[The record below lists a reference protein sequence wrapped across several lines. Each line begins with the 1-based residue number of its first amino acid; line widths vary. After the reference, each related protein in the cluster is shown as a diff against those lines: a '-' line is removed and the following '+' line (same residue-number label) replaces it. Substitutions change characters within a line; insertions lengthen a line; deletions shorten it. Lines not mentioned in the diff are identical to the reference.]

1 MKKTTLL
8 ILFLFATFFGNS
20 QTALT
25 AGDIAFVGSNS
36 DGATNADDTVAFV
49 LLKDI
54 DAATTIIFT
63 DMGWNDGTGFFAT
76 NGDGEFTWTSG
87 VARTAG
93 EVVTIDMGPLFPAAY
108 SSIGDQLFAI
118 QGSTAAPIFIAGLQ
132 YNDAT
137 GDDANW
143 DGAATSNSTSA
154 LPNAL
159 ITGSTAVR
167 LVPESDN
174 WQFSCTIA
182 GGPVT
187 GTAAQIRAIVNNR
200 ANWVSDNT
208 TPYNPALEAGCTFTI
223 STGGDT
229 TPPVITCA
237 PTPAPITAGI
247 NGMAAIPDLVTGTTA
262 TDNVSIPANI
272 TITQAPTAGTM
283 VGVGVYSVVLT
294 ATDEAGNS
302 ATCTIPVTIN
312 EPPTTTLNAGDIAFV
327 GFNLDGND
335 GFAFIILKDIIAGTN
350 IKFTDC
356 GISNPNTITCVG
368 AGDGSATWYAPS
380 AMNAGDI
387 VTLPGSFMAGSVL
400 SSIGDQLFAYQG
412 TAASP
417 TFITGIHSNVDP
429 GVTTDADWDGANTSN
444 TTTALPDQLT
454 NGVNAIR
461 LYVAGT
467 PETEVD
473 NWQFDCSAVPG
484 GFPIT
489 GTPSELAAIINDIQY
504 WINNDTAEFVPTAQS
519 GCIYT
524 ILPDDTEPPVAVCQN
539 ITVQLDASGSVTIA
553 ATDVDGGST
562 DNVGIVSYS
571 IDIDTFSCAEV
582 GPNTVTLTVTDA
594 AGNSDTCTATV
605 TVEDNIAPT
614 AVCQNITL
622 QLDATGNV
630 IITASDI
637 DNGSTDNCGITSLSV
652 SPASFTCADIGAN
665 TVTLT
670 VTDVNGNNSTC
681 TATVTVEDNVAPT
694 ATCQPFT
701 AQLDAN
707 GTVTITGADID
718 GGSTDACGI
727 ATLSV
732 SPDTF
737 SCAEIGD
744 NTVTLTVTDVNG
756 NTSTCTTTV
765 TVEDNIAPTITCP
778 GDFIVDNDPGIC
790 GAVVNYTVTTADNCS
805 SGGPVS
811 QTFTY
816 SGSVQNWTV
825 PAGVTSIMIEA
836 YGAQGESG
844 VGGIVGIGGLGAM
857 ASGELSV
864 TPGEVLSI
872 YVGGSDGFNGG
883 GNPGVSGPNTSGHGG
898 GASDVRVAP
907 GTVNDR
913 VLVAAGGG
921 GGAGGP
927 QGSCASGP
935 GGNGGNG
942 GDISLG
948 GSGITGSGC
957 GPGGTGGI
965 GATDT
970 MGGNGG
976 TGNTN
981 CGDTGGS
988 GINGVLAIGGNGGD
1002 GKIGCSGFT
1011 GSGGGGGGGGFYAG
1025 GGGAGG
1031 AGGGGGAWSGGGGGG
1046 GTSYVGGVIN
1056 GTATAGLRSGNGEIT
1071 ITWNTTLALTQ
1082 TAGLPSGSTFP
1093 IGTTTN
1099 TFVVTDSSGNT
1110 TTCSFDV
1117 IVNDTEAPEITCPG
1131 NITQGNDPGICG
1143 AVITYITPVGTDNC
1157 SGSTTIQTAGLASG
1171 STFPVGTTTNTF
1183 VVTDASGNT
1192 AICSFDVT
1200 INDNEAPVANCAAP
1214 FTIQLDANGD
1224 ASIAVADID
1233 NGSTDNC
1240 AIAST
1245 SIDITDFTC
1254 ADVGPNTVTL
1264 TVTDVNGNSSTCTT
1278 IVTVEDNVAPVANC
1292 AAPFTI
1298 QLDADGMAS
1307 ITVADI
1313 DNGSTDACGIAS
1325 ASIDITDFDCSNVGP
1340 NTVTLTVTDVN
1351 GNSSQC
1357 TTIVTVE
1364 DSIPPT
1370 IICPGD
1376 ITVDTAAGICSAAVS
1391 FPMPFTLDNCGVDT
1405 VVQTM
1410 GDPSGSQFPVGVN
1423 TIEFTATDVNGNVS
1437 TCSFTVTVVDNEA
1450 PMAVCQNITIQ
1461 LDASGN
1467 ASITAADV
1475 DGGSTDNC
1483 GVADISIDI
1492 DTFDCSN
1499 VGDNNVVLTVTDVNG
1514 NISTCTAIVTVEDV
1528 TAPVVVCQDITV
1540 ELDPVTGTVTIAG
1553 TDIDNGSTDACGIAS
1568 YDLDIDT
1575 FDCSNIGDNT
1585 VILTVTDVN
1594 GNTATCT
1601 ATVTV
1606 EDNTSPVL
1614 VCQDFTLELGAD
1626 GTATLD
1632 PNDVI
1637 ASNDDACGIF
1647 TVAVDITQFS
1657 CADIGTP
1664 VTVQVFSQ
1672 DNNGNLSTCTAVV
1685 TVVDILAPVI
1695 TCPADQTVDPGPGN
1709 IFYILPDYFATGE
1722 ATAVDNCTDPITLTT
1737 QDPAPG
1743 TPLPDGTYTITLTAM
1758 DEYGNIATC
1767 DFELTVE
1774 SVLGIGDNHQNL
1786 GSISIYPNPAKNIL
1800 NISNPQ
1806 NMELERLEIYDLRGR
1821 LVKTEDLRG
1830 MGNVK
1835 PIDIQQLAAASYYVK
1850 IKGKYGETTK
1860 RLLKE

>member
-93 EVVTIDMGPLFPAAY
+93 DVVTIDMGPLFPAAY

-539 ITVQLDASGSVTIA
+539 ITVQLDASGSVTIV

-614 AVCQNITL
+614 AVCQNITM

-707 GTVTITGADID
+707 GTVTITGADVD

-883 GNPGVSGPNTSGHGG
+883 GNPGVSGPNTSGNGG

-1110 TTCSFDV
+1110 ATCSFDV

-1224 ASIAVADID
+1224 ASISVADID

-1410 GDPSGSQFPVGVN
+1410 GNPSGSQFPVGVN

-1437 TCSFTVTVVDNEA
+1437 TCSFTITVVDNEA

-1492 DTFDCSN
+1492 DTFDCSD
-1499 VGDNNVVLTVTDVNG
+1499 VGDNNVILTVTDVNG

-1585 VILTVTDVN
+1585 VILTVADVN

-1695 TCPADQTVDPGPGN
+1695 TCPAEQTVDPGPGN

-1758 DEYGNIATC
+1758 DEYGNMATC
-1767 DFELTVE
+1767 DFELIVE

-1850 IKGKYGETTK
+1850 IKGKYGETVK